1 MQPIRSR
8 FSHWLAMLLILEV
21 GLLHLLPAQAEYE
34 EAAYMGW
41 LFMANFFGSLLA
53 AFAIHHRQVWGWA
66 LGALIAAGSIAG
78 YAWSRTFGMPGMNM
92 EEWFTPYGVL
102 SLGVEAAFLLLA
114 LSRPWRLPADL
125 APLSPAFRVAAPALG
140 VILIACVGFLAWQWD
155 AAATR
160 AFGHHVG
167 TLEQVC
173 GTPAT
178 SLAGM
183 EEKYGIQVSLV
194 AVSMMDS
201 IVDVRIKIVDPAKA
215 HALLQHQAALLVGQ
229 QALILA
235 PHMHSHSAG
244 RLKTGKL
251 YVMFFP
257 ASRAIRP
264 GAEVSLVFGPV
275 RTVPVPVK

>member
-8 FSHWLAMLLILEV
+8 FSHWLPILLILEV
-21 GLLHLLPAQAEYE
+21 GLLHLLTAQGEYE

-41 LFMANFFGSLLA
+41 LFAANFFGSLLA
-53 AFAIHHRQVWGWA
+53 AFAIQHRQAWGWA
-66 LGALIAAGSIAG
+66 LGGVIAAGSIAG
-78 YAWSRTFGMPGMNM
+78 YAWSRTIGMPGMNM
-92 EEWFTPYGVL
+92 EEWFTPFGVV
-102 SLGVEAAFLLLA
+102 SLLVEGAFLLLA
-114 LSRPWRLPADL
+114 LSRPWRFRAEAVPLPLAL
-125 APLSPAFRVAAPALG
+125 RLAAPLLG
-140 VILIACVGFLAWQWD
+140 VALIASVGFLTWQWD
-155 AAATR
+155 AAVAR
-160 AFGHHVG
+160 AYGHHVG

-178 SLAGM
+178 SLVEM

-201 IVDVRIKIVDPAKA
+201 IVDVRIKIVDPGKA
-215 HALLQHQAALLVGQ
+215 HELLQHQAALLVGQ

-275 RTVPVPVK
+275 RTAPVTVR